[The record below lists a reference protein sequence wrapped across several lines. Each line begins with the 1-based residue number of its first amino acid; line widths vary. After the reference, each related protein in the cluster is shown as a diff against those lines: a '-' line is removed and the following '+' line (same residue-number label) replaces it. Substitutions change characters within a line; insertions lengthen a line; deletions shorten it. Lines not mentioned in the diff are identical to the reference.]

1 MTAFQMSNFERVGA
15 DLNVD
20 HHTVCGGGTPSAF
33 LLEGPRNTEAGHT
46 VTVTFHKHVSCNR
59 EVRTTRW
66 GSLTIYKPVEPRHEL
81 APPLG
86 REIVLGIYQ
95 AVAIALIIIQRQRNG
110 LLREIDK
117 IVLIRGGGP
126 NTLRYRQGSQKQGNE
141 THHPCITHHL
151 HECD

>member
-1 MTAFQMSNFERVGA
+1 MPSPLVDSAATPDKVGLSSTGLAGLAGLLPYYDRFQMSDFERVVA

-33 LLEGPRNTEAGHT
+33 LLEGPRNTEAGHA
-46 VTVTFHKHVSCNR
+46 VSVTFHKHVSCNR

-66 GSLTIYKPVEPRHEL
+66 GSLSIYKPFEPHHEL

-95 AVAIALIIIQRQRNG
+95 AVAIALTIFNASG
-110 LLREIDK
+110 TAFCAK
-117 IVLIRGGGP
+117 
-126 NTLRYRQGSQKQGNE
+126 S
-141 THHPCITHHL
+141 ITSS
-151 HECD
+151 